1 MSFALKLSN
10 KINNLQYNALSA
22 DAVHWA
28 KVGILD
34 TVGVTLAGAAEEAT
48 RITLGVSGGSSGPAL
63 VFGHARRI
71 GALDA
76 ALVNG
81 TASHALDFD
90 DCNNTLGGHPSAPI
104 LPALFA
110 LADEIGATGQDFI
123 AAYVAGFE
131 TECKLSMAV
140 NFYQYTRG
148 WHPTATLGVFGSA
161 AACAHLLK
169 LSDAQTAT
177 ALSIAAS
184 FSSGVKSNFG
194 TMTKPLH
201 VGHCSRNGL
210 FAALMARDGFTAG
223 PEAFEHKQGYFEV
236 FNGAGNY
243 DATKVLPAWANP
255 LDITRPGIAIKSYPC
270 CGSTH
275 PAIDCMI
282 ELVHKHNLTP
292 DNVAK
297 IESWTHPRRLEHT
310 NRPDPQSSLDAK
322 FSVQYTLA
330 RALKDRTVK
339 IEQFEGDTW
348 KDPATRAILPKIHS
362 TTYTTAQFPA
372 DNHFGAEV
380 KVTMTDGRV
389 VSTKTDQA
397 LGRSVDKPLPADK
410 LKEKFDNC
418 AARALIGTRNAGF
431 VAASRSM
438 QPGKPDTTIRA
449 MRGEDLAP
457 PCTLNWNQSQMI
469 SRCMNERCDCRP
481 AKAMP
486 PCVPPCQPMTKV
498 RVLLCSKLPM
508 RTSPAA
514 RAVSRAA

>member
-1 MSFALKLSN
+1 MSFATELSN
-10 KINNLQYNALSA
+10 KINELQYNSLPA

-34 TVGVTLAGAAEEAT
+34 TVGVTIAGAAEDAT
-48 RITLGVSGGSSGPAL
+48 RIVLGVSGSSSGPSL

-90 DCNNTLGGHPSAPI
+90 DCNNTLGGHPSVPI

-110 LADEIGATGQDFI
+110 LADETGATGRDFI

-131 TECKLSMAV
+131 TECKLSMVV
-140 NFYQYTRG
+140 NFHQYTKG
-148 WHPTATLGVFGSA
+148 WHPTTTIGVFGSA

-169 LSDAQTAT
+169 LSVEKTAT

-184 FSSGVKSNFG
+184 LAAGVKSNFG

-201 VGHCSRNGL
+201 VGHCARSGL
-210 FAALMARDGFTAG
+210 FAALLARDGFTAG
-223 PEAFEHKQGYFEV
+223 ATAFEHKQGYFEV

-243 DATKVLPAWANP
+243 DATKAIPAWAKP

-275 PAIDCMI
+275 PAIDCML
-282 ELVHKHNLTP
+282 ELVQKHNLKP
-292 DNVAK
+292 EQVAR
-297 IESWTHPRRLEHT
+297 IDSWTHTRRLEHT

-339 IEQFEGDTW
+339 LEHFEGANW
-348 KDPATRAILPKIHS
+348 KDPATRAILPKIHVA
-362 TTYTTAQFPA
+362 TYTTEQFPA

-380 KVTMTDGRV
+380 KVTLTDGRV

-397 LGRSVDKPLPADK
+397 LGRSVDKPLPPDM
-410 LKEKFDNC
+410 LKAKFDNC
-418 AARALIGTRNAGF
+418 AARALSTDNVARLYAAIQDFENAKDVREIAALAAGKGGPQR
-431 VAASRSM
+431 VAA
-438 QPGKPDTTIRA
+438 
-449 MRGEDLAP
+449 
-457 PCTLNWNQSQMI
+457 
-469 SRCMNERCDCRP
+469 
-481 AKAMP
+481 
-486 PCVPPCQPMTKV
+486 
-498 RVLLCSKLPM
+498 
-508 RTSPAA
+508 
-514 RAVSRAA
+514 

>member
-1 MSFALKLSN
+1 MSFATELSN
-10 KINNLQYNALSA
+10 KIKSLQFNTLSA

-34 TVGVTLAGAAEEAT
+34 TVGVTIAGAQEDAA
-48 RITLGVSGGSSGPAL
+48 RIVLGVSGSASGPSL

-90 DCNNTLGGHPSAPI
+90 DCNNTLGGHPSVPI

-110 LADEIGATGQDFI
+110 LADETGATGKDFI

-131 TECKLSMAV
+131 TECKLSMVV

-148 WHPTATLGVFGSA
+148 WHPTTTIGVFGSA

-169 LSDAQTAT
+169 LSVEQTAT

-184 FSSGVKSNFG
+184 LAAGVKSNFG

-201 VGHCSRNGL
+201 VGHCARSGL
-210 FAALMARDGFTAG
+210 FAALLARDGFTAG
-223 PEAFEHKQGYFEV
+223 ATAFEHKQGYFEV

-243 DATKVLPAWANP
+243 DASRALPAWANP

-275 PAIDCMI
+275 PAIDCML
-282 ELVHKHNLTP
+282 ELVNQHNLKP
-292 DNVAK
+292 EQVAR
-297 IESWTHPRRLEHT
+297 IDSWTHTRRLEHT
-310 NRPDPQSSLDAK
+310 NRPDPQSYLDAK

-339 IEQFEGDTW
+339 LEHFEGDNW
-348 KDPATRAILPKIHS
+348 KDPATRALLPKIHVAP
-362 TTYTTAQFPA
+362 YTTEQFPP

-380 KVTMTDGRV
+380 KVTLTDGRV

-397 LGRSVDKPLPADK
+397 LGRSVDKPLPADM
-410 LKEKFDNC
+410 LKAKFDNC
-418 AARALIGTRNAGF
+418 AARALSTDNVARLYAAIQDFENAQDVREIAALAAGMGGPKR
-431 VAASRSM
+431 VAA
-438 QPGKPDTTIRA
+438 
-449 MRGEDLAP
+449 
-457 PCTLNWNQSQMI
+457 
-469 SRCMNERCDCRP
+469 
-481 AKAMP
+481 
-486 PCVPPCQPMTKV
+486 
-498 RVLLCSKLPM
+498 
-508 RTSPAA
+508 
-514 RAVSRAA
+514 